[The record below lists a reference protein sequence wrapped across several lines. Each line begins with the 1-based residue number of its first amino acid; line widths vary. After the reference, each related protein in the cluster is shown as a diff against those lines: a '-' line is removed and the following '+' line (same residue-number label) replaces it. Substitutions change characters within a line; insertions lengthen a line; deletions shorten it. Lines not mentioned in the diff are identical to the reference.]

1 MLTLGPLVFTTPW
14 ILLALGVLPLIYWLL
29 RVTPPAPRLQRFPA
43 IRLLYDLVAQE
54 ETPERTPWWLLL
66 MRLALAA
73 IVILALA
80 RPLLNP
86 GADLPG
92 SGPVMLVVDNGWAA
106 ARDWPARQRQMSA
119 VIDRAEREDRRL
131 IVLTTAA
138 RSPNEAPEPTGLLRP
153 AEARGLA
160 ESLTPVPWATDR
172 EAALEAV
179 RDLQVEGSAH
189 VVWLTDGLGDPA
201 VVPLAERLQRL
212 GSAEAVIPERGN
224 SPHLLEPPATAGSDL
239 VARIRRVHGA
249 DGAGDQVW
257 LRVIATDGRL
267 LSRQQVTFE
276 SGETVAEARVELPVE
291 LRNEAI
297 RMEIEGETTAGAVVL
312 LDERWRRRPVG
323 LITGGLVN
331 TAQPLLTDTHYLTQA
346 LDPYSEVR
354 RGDAAELLESGI
366 AVLILPD
373 AGALTD
379 QESEAVERWIG
390 AGGVLVRFAGPLL
403 AANPDPLVPV
413 RLRNGDRILTG
424 TLSWTEPMPLAPFE
438 ENSPFFGLPV
448 PDDVLIERQVLA
460 EPSLDLAGKTWAR
473 LGDGTPL
480 VTADRMA
487 GSDGRGGWLV
497 LVHTTAGPEWSNL
510 PLSGLFVDMLRR
522 VVALSEGVQGD
533 AGSQNLKPL
542 QLLDGLGRLV
552 TPSATA
558 VPINAANVPETPVSP
573 EHPPGFYGTE
583 ESRRALNL
591 GDSVEDLAPIDDL
604 PNGVAVAGYAPR
616 GEVDLMPLLLALAL
630 AFTAIDM
637 IIALVLRGL
646 LRIAPRRAAAGM
658 ATVLLAAG
666 IGIAISV
673 SDAQAQ
679 DDEAMFLQAANGTYL
694 AYVRVGIPEID
705 EVSQAG
711 LDGLS
716 AVLFAR
722 TAVESDGAIGVDVAV
737 DELAFFPLL
746 YWPVVPEQR
755 PLSDATIARLNDYL
769 RNGGTILFDTRDQAL
784 GGGGTG
790 PGAQRLRLLTEGMD
804 IPPLAPVP
812 PDHVLTKA
820 FYLMQD
826 FPGRYAGG
834 ELWVENAE
842 EHIND
847 GVSSVIIGANDWASA
862 WAVGGNG
869 TPLFPVVPGGEQQ
882 REMAYRFGVNLVM
895 YALTGNYKADQ
906 VHVPA
911 ILERLGQ

>member
-1 MLTLGPLVFTTPW
+1 MLNLGPLVFATPW
-14 ILLALGVLPLIYWLL
+14 MLLALGVLPLIYWLL
-29 RVTPPAPRLQRFPA
+29 RVTPPAPRLLRFPA

-54 ETPERTPWWLLL
+54 ETPDRTPWWLLL

-73 IVILALA
+73 MIILALA

-106 ARDWPARQRQMSA
+106 ARDWPARQRQMTT

-131 IVLTTAA
+131 IMLTTAA
-138 RSPNEAPEPTGLLRP
+138 KSPNEAPEPTGLLRP

-160 ESLTPVPWATDR
+160 ESLIPVPWPTDR
-172 EAALEAV
+172 AAALAAV
-179 RDLQVEGSAH
+179 RDLQIEGSAH
-189 VVWLTDGLGDPA
+189 VVWLTDGLGDESTVA
-201 VVPLAERLQRL
+201 LAERLQRF
-212 GSAEAVIPERGN
+212 GSAEVLVPDGAEMA
-224 SPHLLEPPATAGSDL
+224 HLLEPPATAGAEL
-239 VARIRRVHGA
+239 VARIRRAEGVA
-249 DGAGDQVW
+249 DAADRVW

-267 LSRQQVTFE
+267 LSRQEVVFTQ
-276 SGETVAEARVELPVE
+276 GETAAEARIDLPVE

-323 LITGGLVN
+323 LITGGLGN

-346 LDPYSEVR
+346 LEPYSEIR
-354 RGDAAELLESGI
+354 RGDAADLLESGI

-373 AGALTD
+373 AGALTA
-379 QESEAVERWIG
+379 QETEAVDRWIG

-403 AANPDPLVPV
+403 SANPDSLVPV
-413 RLRNGDRILTG
+413 RLRHGDRVLTG

-438 ENSPFFGLPV
+438 ETSPFYGLPV
-448 PDDVLIERQVLA
+448 PADVLIERQVLA

-473 LGDGTPL
+473 LQDGTPL
-480 VTADRMA
+480 VTADRRSA
-487 GSDGRGGWLV
+487 EDGRGGWLV
-497 LVHTTAGPEWSNL
+497 LIHTTAGPAWSNL
-510 PLSGLFVDMLRR
+510 PISGLFVDMLRNI
-522 VVALSEGVQGD
+522 VALSEGVQGE
-533 AGSQNLKPL
+533 AGNQSLKPL
-542 QLLDGLGRLV
+542 LLLDGLGRLM
-552 TPSATA
+552 TPPATA
-558 VPINAANVPETPVSP
+558 LPIAADELDELTVVP

-591 GDSVEDLAPIDDL
+591 GDSVEEFAPIDGL
-604 PNGVAVAGYAPR
+604 PNGIAVSRYTSR
-616 GEVDLMPLLLALAL
+616 GEVDMMPLLLAAAL
-630 AFTAIDM
+630 AMTAIDM
-637 IIALVLRGL
+637 IVALFLRGF
-646 LRIAPRRAAAGM
+646 LRFVPRRAATAAALLVVALVAG
-658 ATVLLAAG
+658 AG
-666 IGIAISV
+666 FGPEAR
-673 SDAQAQ
+673 AQS
-679 DDEAMFLQAANGTYL
+679 DEAMMLRAANGTYL
-694 AYVRVGIPEID
+694 AYVVVGIPEVD
-705 EVSQAG
+705 EVSRAG

-722 TAVESDGAIGVDVAV
+722 TAVESEGAIGVDVEF
-737 DELAFFPLL
+737 DELSFFPLL

-784 GGGGTG
+784 GGGASG
-790 PGAQRLRLLTEGMD
+790 PGTQRLRILTEGID

-834 ELWVENAE
+834 ELWVENGE

-862 WAVGGNG
+862 WAVSASGA
-869 TPLFPVVPGGEQQ
+869 PLFPVVPGGEQQ

>member
-1 MLTLGPLVFTTPW
+1 MLTLGPLVFATPW

-29 RVTPPAPRLQRFPA
+29 RVTPPAPRLMRFPA
-43 IRLLYDLVAQE
+43 VRLLYDLVAPE
-54 ETPERTPWWLLL
+54 ETPDRTPWWLLL

-73 IVILALA
+73 MIILALA

-92 SGPVMLVVDNGWAA
+92 SGPVMIVVDNGWAA
-106 ARDWPARQRQMSA
+106 ARDWPARQRQMAA

-131 IVLTTAA
+131 IMLTTAA
-138 RSPNEAPEPTGLLRP
+138 RSPNEAPEATGLLRP

-160 ESLTPVPWATDR
+160 ESLVPVPWPTDR
-172 EAALEAV
+172 TAALAAI
-179 RDLQVEGSAH
+179 RDLQIEGSAH
-189 VVWLTDGLGDPA
+189 VVWLTDGLGDTSTA
-201 VVPLAERLQRL
+201 SLAEQLQRL
-212 GSAEAVIPERGN
+212 GSAELLVPDRTEMA
-224 SPHLLEPPATAGSDL
+224 HLLEPPATAGSDL
-239 VARIRRVHGA
+239 VVRIQRAAGLAGA
-249 DGAGDQVW
+249 VDRVW
-257 LRVIATDGRL
+257 LRVIATNGRL
-267 LSRQQVTFE
+267 LSRQEVVFSE
-276 SGETVAEARVELPVE
+276 GMAVAEAKIDLPVE

-323 LITGGLVN
+323 LITGGLGN
-331 TAQPLLTDTHYLTQA
+331 AAQPLLTDTHYLTQA
-346 LDPYSEVR
+346 LEPYSEIR

-373 AGALTD
+373 AGALAAEDADTVD
-379 QESEAVERWIG
+379 RWIG
-390 AGGVLVRFAGPLL
+390 DGGVLVRFAGPLL
-403 AANPDPLVPV
+403 AANPDSLVPV
-413 RLRNGDRILTG
+413 RLRHGDRVLTG
-424 TLSWTEPMPLAPFE
+424 TLSWTEPMPLAPFDE
-438 ENSPFFGLPV
+438 ASPFFGLPV
-448 PDDVLIERQVLA
+448 PADVLIERQVLA

-473 LGDGTPL
+473 LQDGTPL
-480 VTADRMA
+480 VTAERRSTA
-487 GSDGRGGWLV
+487 DGRGGWLV
-497 LVHTTAGPEWSNL
+497 LIHTTAGPEWSNL
-510 PLSGLFVDMLRR
+510 PISGLFVDMLRR
-522 VVALSEGVQGD
+522 VVALSEGVQGE
-533 AGSQNLKPL
+533 AGNQSLKPL

-558 VPINAANVPETPVSP
+558 LPIAANTLDDLSVVP

-591 GDSVEDLAPIDDL
+591 GSSVGGLEPIDGL
-604 PNGVAVAGYAPR
+604 PSGVAVNGYTPR
-616 GEVDLMPLLLALAL
+616 GEVILMPLLLAAALAL
-630 AFTAIDM
+630 TAFDM
-637 IIALVLRGL
+637 ILALFLRGI
-646 LRIAPRRAAAGM
+646 LRIAPRRAAAGAAALVIASVAVIGFGPEAFAQTDEDM
-658 ATVLLAAG
+658 ALR
-666 IGIAISV
+666 
-673 SDAQAQ
+673 
-679 DDEAMFLQAANGTYL
+679 AANGTYL
-694 AYVRVGIPEID
+694 AFVIVGTPEID
-705 EVSQAG
+705 NVSQAG

-722 TAVESDGAIGVDVAV
+722 TAVESEGAIGVDVAV

-746 YWPVVPEQR
+746 YWPVVEGQR
-755 PLSDATIARLNDYL
+755 PLSDTTIARINDYL
-769 RNGGTILFDTRDQAL
+769 RNGGTILFDTRDQAF
-784 GGGGTG
+784 GGGASG
-790 PGAQRLRLLTEGMD
+790 PGTQRLRVLTEGID

-834 ELWVENAE
+834 ELWVENGE

-862 WAVGGNG
+862 WAVSSTGA
-869 TPLFPVVPGGEQQ
+869 PLFPVVPGGEQQ

>member
-1 MLTLGPLVFTTPW
+1 M
-14 ILLALGVLPLIYWLL
+14 
-29 RVTPPAPRLQRFPA
+29 
-43 IRLLYDLVAQE
+43 
-54 ETPERTPWWLLL
+54 
-66 MRLALAA
+66 
-73 IVILALA
+73 
-80 RPLLNP
+80 
-86 GADLPG
+86 
-92 SGPVMLVVDNGWAA
+92 
-106 ARDWPARQRQMSA
+106 
-119 VIDRAEREDRRL
+119 
-131 IVLTTAA
+131 LTTAA
-138 RSPNEAPEPTGLLRP
+138 KSPNEAPEPTGLLRP

-160 ESLTPVPWATDR
+160 DSLTPVPWPTDR
-172 EAALEAV
+172 AAALEAL
-179 RDLQVEGSAH
+179 RDLQIDGSAH
-189 VVWLTDGLGDPA
+189 VVWLTDGLGGDA
-201 VVPLAERLQRL
+201 TINLAERLQRF
-212 GSAEAVIPERGN
+212 GSAEVLLPDRTET
-224 SPHLLEPPATAGSDL
+224 PHLLEPPATAGAEL
-239 VARIRRVHGA
+239 VARIRRIEGA
-249 DGAGDQVW
+249 DVADRVW
-257 LRVIATDGRL
+257 LRVIASDGRL
-267 LSRQQVTFE
+267 LSRQEVTLE
-276 SGETVAEARVELPVE
+276 AGEAAVEATVELPVE

-323 LITGGLVN
+323 LITGGLAN

-354 RGDAAELLESGI
+354 RGDAADLLESGI

-373 AGALTD
+373 AGALTA
-379 QESEAVERWIG
+379 QEAEAVERWIED
-390 AGGVLVRFAGPLL
+390 GGVLVRFAGPLL

-413 RLRNGDRILTG
+413 RLRHGDRVLTG

-438 ENSPFFGLPV
+438 ESSPFYGLPA
-448 PDDVLIERQVLA
+448 PADVLIERQVLA

-473 LGDGTPL
+473 LQDGTPL
-480 VTADRMA
+480 VTADRRA
-487 GSDGRGGWLV
+487 GADGRGGWLV
-497 LVHTTAGPEWSNL
+497 LVHTTAGAEWSNL

-522 VVALSEGVQGD
+522 VVALSEGVQGE
-533 AGSQNLKPL
+533 GGNQSLKPL
-542 QLLDGLGRLV
+542 QLLDGLGRLM
-552 TPSATA
+552 TPPATA
-558 VPINAANVPETPVSP
+558 VPIAAADIGETLVSP

-591 GDSVEDLAPIDDL
+591 GDTVDVLEPIAEL
-604 PNGVAVAGYAPR
+604 PTGVAVSTYSPR
-616 GEVDLMPLLLALAL
+616 GEVDLMPLLLAIAL
-630 AFTAIDM
+630 GLTAIDM
-637 IIALVLRGL
+637 IIALMLRGL
-646 LRIAPRRAAAGM
+646 LRITPRR
-658 ATVLLAAG
+658 LAAG
-666 IGIAISV
+666 SATAALMLAVVIGFGT
-673 SDAQAQ
+673 DAQAQ
-679 DDEAMFLQAANGTYL
+679 EDEAMVLQAANGTYL
-694 AYVRVGIPEID
+694 AYVLVGIPEID
-705 EVSQAG
+705 NVSRSG
-711 LDGLS
+711 LNGLS

-722 TAVESDGAIGVDVAV
+722 TAVESEGAIGVDVTV

-755 PLSDATIARLNDYL
+755 PLSDATVDRLNDYL
-769 RNGGTILFDTRDQAL
+769 SNGGTILFDTRDQAY
-784 GGGGTG
+784 GGGAAG
-790 PGAQRLRLLTEGMD
+790 PGAQRLRTLTEGID

-862 WAVGGNG
+862 WAVSDTG